1 MNKVIGIVLIG
12 LLLLVA
18 MACGSGISQEDHDAA
33 VEAARDEGFAEG
45 EASEGRGDG
54 TRIYGSCSVGRVGH

>member
-33 VEAARDEGFAEG
+33 LQ
-45 EASEGRGDG
+45 GRGI
-54 TRIYGSCSVGRVGH
+54 RGR